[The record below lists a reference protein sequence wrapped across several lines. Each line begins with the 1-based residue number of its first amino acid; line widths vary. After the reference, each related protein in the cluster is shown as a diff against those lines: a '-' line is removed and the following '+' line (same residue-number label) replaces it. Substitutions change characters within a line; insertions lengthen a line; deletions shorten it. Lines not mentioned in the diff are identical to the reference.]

1 MSTRDAAPE
10 ARRRPASRL
19 SVQHWV
25 HLILAV
31 FVLVV
36 CAGSV
41 AGGLVLSRMSDRTT
55 ELVDRIQP
63 ARSSSFQLQNALLD
77 QETGVRGFALTGD
90 TTFLR
95 PYEQGMRDERH
106 RLARMR
112 ALVGDEQ
119 PFADD
124 LDRIAEAAREWRGRH
139 AEPLIAEVRRDGPA
153 SESSS
158 PIRRSKDEFDT
169 LRRLYTA
176 QQAHLDVARD
186 RARADLGTART
197 TRDQVFIALVV
208 GFLLAVVSLGLLLH
222 RMVGRPLNRLTAA
235 SDTVRSG
242 AFRNRIEVGG
252 PSDVRAVAAAVEDM
266 RRRIVGELAASQER
280 EKLLAEQA
288 QELRRS
294 NAELEQFAY
303 VASHDLQ
310 EPLRKVASFCRLLEK
325 RAAASLDDRAR
336 QYIDYAV
343 DGATRMQ
350 VLIDDLLTFSRV
362 GRVHDKWKPV
372 GLDRTLDRALADL
385 ALVVEESGAVVVREG
400 PLPEVTGDATALS
413 MVWQNLIGNAVKF
426 RRPEVPCRITVGCV
440 REGEDWHFLVAD
452 NGIGIAPESA
462 QKVFVIFQR
471 LHGRD
476 AYEGTGIGLALCRKI
491 VEFHGGRIW
500 LDEEPSEGTRIRF
513 TLPVAPDAPAH
524 AGAEPPVVETAAGR
538 SCHG

>member
-1 MSTRDAAPE
+1 MSGRDASG
-10 ARRRPASRL
+10 PASRL
-19 SVQHWV
+19 SVQHRV

-31 FVLVV
+31 FVLIV
-36 CAGSV
+36 CAGSAV
-41 AGGLVLSRMSDRTT
+41 GGFVLSRTSDRTT

-90 TTFLR
+90 ATFLR
-95 PYEQGMRDERH
+95 PYEQGMRDESLQ
-106 RLARMR
+106 LARVR

-124 LDRIAEAAREWRGRH
+124 LDRIAAAAREWRGRH
-139 AEPLIAEVRRDGPA
+139 AEPLVAAVRRDGPA
-153 SESSS
+153 SESSV
-158 PIRRSKDEFDT
+158 PIRQSKDEFDT

-186 RARADLGTART
+186 RARADLSTART
-197 TRDQVFIALVV
+197 TRDQVLIALVV
-208 GFLLAVVSLGLLLH
+208 GFLLTVVSLGLLLH
-222 RMVGRPLNRLTAA
+222 RTVGRPLNRLTAA

-242 AFRNRIEVGG
+242 AFDSRIEIAG

-266 RRRIVGELAASQER
+266 RRRIVEELADSRER

-343 DGATRMQ
+343 DGADRMQ
-350 VLIDDLLTFSRV
+350 VLIDDLLAFSRV

-372 GLDRTLDRALADL
+372 ALDRTLDRALADL
-385 ALVVEESGAVVVREG
+385 ALVVEESGATVVREG
-400 PLPEVTGDATALS
+400 PLPEMTGDATALS

-426 RRPEVPCRITVGCV
+426 SRPDVPCRISVGCV

-476 AYEGTGIGLALCRKI
+476 EYEGTGIGLALCRKI

-500 LDEEPSEGTRIRF
+500 LDEETTEGTRIRF
-513 TLPVAPDAPAH
+513 TLPVTPDVPART
-524 AGAEPPVVETAAGR
+524 AAEPLVTDPMAGR
-538 SCHG
+538 PGHG